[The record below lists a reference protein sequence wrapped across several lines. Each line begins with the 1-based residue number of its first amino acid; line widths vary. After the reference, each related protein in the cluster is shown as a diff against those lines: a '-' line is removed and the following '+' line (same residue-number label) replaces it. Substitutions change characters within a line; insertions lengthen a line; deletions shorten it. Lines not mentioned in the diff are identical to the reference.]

1 MTGGELAK
9 STGGRAIDT
18 AGPWVTSG
26 SIPLQ
31 VAVREILEAFKARE
45 RDQQALEKNKE
56 ARDLS
61 KVAVV
66 MELNLLPGQVL
77 SCTDLPKELNHFGVL
92 VRYAEG
98 TPKYK
103 IVEERKEGWGG
114 EFRCRPTD
122 GKDGAFHVLMRADS
136 GTNRRD
142 EMNQG
147 SLQFLDETGRLAHA
161 YNPAMPVVDEF
172 RMVLQVCY
180 SDSHQGH
187 TNIPRVPIA
196 RYHNADFYSAG
207 IVLHIGHDSLPGQ
220 TRMKIFETALGA
232 YFSAKGY
239 PVETVP
245 LGKLHQEQAAK
256 LESRGLELEQ
266 QIQVHSTKLDS
277 INSKNLSYAEVK
289 NLDEL
294 LTLLEPIAK
303 GYTDLRSRV
312 QTAGDVHL
320 DTIRELV
327 LDLPLFVA
335 PTQRLSNLNAY
346 GNGLKA
352 PIKSDNATRFEEKLQ
367 LIAGCL
373 AELFY

>member
-1 MTGGELAK
+1 MTGGELAR
-9 STGGRAIDT
+9 TTAGRAIDT

-26 SIPLQ
+26 SVPLQ
-31 VAVREILEAFKARE
+31 VAVREILETFKARE
-45 RDQQALEKNKE
+45 RDQQALEKNQD
-56 ARDLS
+56 AQRLS

-66 MELNLLPGQVL
+66 MEVNLLPGQVL
-77 SCTDLPKELNHFGVL
+77 SCTDLPPGLNRFGVL

-98 TPKYK
+98 ASEFK
-103 IVEERKEGWGG
+103 IVEERKEGWGA
-114 EFRCRPTD
+114 EFYRRPTD
-122 GKDGAFHVLMRADS
+122 TKDKAFHVLMRADS
-136 GTNRRD
+136 ETHRID
-142 EMNQG
+142 EMNHG
-147 SLQFLDETGRLAHA
+147 SLQFLDENGRLARA
-161 YNPAMPVVDEF
+161 YNAAMPVVDEF
-172 RMVLQVCY
+172 RRTLKVNY
-180 SDSHQGH
+180 SDIYRGH
-187 TNIPRVPIA
+187 TNLPRIPIPSH
-196 RYHNADFYSAG
+196 HNEDFYSAG
-207 IVLHIGHDSLPGQ
+207 IVLHIRQGDLSGQ
-220 TRMKIFETALGA
+220 ARMKIFETALDA

-239 PVETVP
+239 QVEAVS
-245 LGKLHQEQAAK
+245 LGKLHQEQVAK
-256 LESRGLELEQ
+256 LDSQGLELEQ
-266 QIQVHSTKLDS
+266 RIQEQSAKLDS

-346 GNGLKA
+346 VNGLKA